1 MANPIDITVT
11 QQALKEMDTLLAK
24 AVSVREGFLLL
35 GQSILDTSK
44 NASKINTPSGLGN
57 NTAINSQINADIKK
71 QAVEL
76 EKLHTTI
83 AKKAETS
90 RLAEIRLQQARE
102 KSFDSFERNANKE
115 ISLNKKNET
124 AYQRIQNSVNLLTKT
139 YQDLAIRKQLGST
152 LTTKEE
158 AQLVSLTTR
167 ISTYQK
173 ALLATDATIGK
184 NQRNVG
190 NYATG
195 YNALGNSINQ
205 LSREAPAFANSVNTG
220 FMALSNNIPA
230 LFDALGG
237 IRDQNKALA
246 AEGKPTVGVLKQ
258 LAGALFSWQTLLS
271 VGVTLLTLYGGRMI
285 EFIGNSLRATN
296 TVSSLAENQQL
307 LNDSLKESSGSYAE
321 QKVNIDVLYKSATD
335 LNRSYKDRKRD
346 VDELQQLYPSYFA
359 NLSDEAIMTGL
370 AKDQYLLLSN
380 AIVTVAKARA
390 SEEILQKRE
399 SERLIIEQEQIDVT
413 MKKYAE
419 LAKAKGTTTYVAGGG
434 SVAGAGTSS
443 VSETADQQ
451 RTRLRREI
459 QTLRE
464 ESVTQRNA
472 WAKEDAFFIAKIA
485 EGNVIE
491 QTLKPAEA
499 AKKVSNKIEEDRLK
513 DIANAKKKELE
524 LQLANIDLL
533 LNNDDL
539 YYSDRLTALDADFI
553 KRTEIAKLDYD
564 EEFRLSKGSQDKEKT
579 ALINFQLEKIKL
591 IEDYT
596 KQKSTLEALDL
607 DPITRMTTATG
618 IDPLKELAKSGE
630 SASKSLEIVGKR
642 AEEAQKRILQLK
654 IETTN
659 WLNSFS
665 SEFLQN
671 SGMDSLQTF
680 FDGTF
685 EKLLGGA
692 ETSQE
697 KFAVYFNAIAES
709 AQQAFN
715 LIAGYSQANFDN
727 ERKRIEDQQELA
739 ISYAGG
745 SSEAIAKINNDAE
758 KRKIEITNRENK
770 AKQKQAI
777 FNIAIDTAQGIVSAL
792 ASTPPNIPLSIAIAA
807 IGALQIGL
815 VASQKVPQYFDG
827 TDNHTGGAMIVN
839 DGKGSNYK
847 EKVVL
852 PSGQFILP
860 QGRNVLMNAPKGTK
874 VLTHE
879 QQLQEMMQDNGISMS
894 RNINQNNGM
903 TANEMD
909 FILGKHFSNIKTH
922 NTTFDKRGFHS
933 YVQNGNSRTILTSNR
948 VSGSGISV

>member
-1 MANPIDITVT
+1 MANPVDITVT

-24 AVSVREGFLLL
+24 VTSVRDGFLSL
-35 GQSILDTSK
+35 GSTILDTSK
-44 NASKINTPSGLGN
+44 NATKINTPSGLSN
-57 NTAINSQINADIKK
+57 NTALNAQINADIKK
-71 QAVEL
+71 QGIEV
-76 EKLHTTI
+76 EKLHSAI

-90 RLAEIRLQQARE
+90 RLSEIRLQQARE

-115 ISLNKKNET
+115 IALNKRNET

-152 LTTKEE
+152 LTAKEE
-158 AQLVSLTTR
+158 AQLLSLTTR
-167 ISTYQK
+167 INTYQK
-173 ALLATDATIGK
+173 ALLATDSQIGK
-184 NQRNVG
+184 NGRNVG
-190 NYATG
+190 NYASG

-220 FMALSNNIPA
+220 FMALSNNFPA
-230 LFDALGG
+230 LFDAISG
-237 IRDQNKALA
+237 IRAQNASLV
-246 AEGKPTVGVLKQ
+246 AEGKPTTSLFKQ
-258 LAGALFSWQTLLS
+258 LAGAIFSWQTLLS
-271 VGVTLLTLYGGRMI
+271 VGVTLLTLYGGKI
-285 EFIGNSLRATN
+285 VEFIGSSLKAKN
-296 TVSSLAENQQL
+296 TISSLAENQQL

-335 LNRSYKDRKRD
+335 LNRSSKDRKRD
-346 VDELQQLYPSYFA
+346 VEEMQQLYPFYFK
-359 NLSDEAIMTGL
+359 NQTTEAFLAGQ
-370 AKDQYLLLSN
+370 AKDQYDLLSK
-380 AIVTVAKARA
+380 ALITVAKARA

-399 SERLIIEQEQIDVT
+399 SERLLIEQEDIARITKRYKDLSQ
-413 MKKYAE
+413 
-419 LAKAKGTTTYVAGGG
+419 AKNEQNTSASVGVGG
-434 SVAGAGTSS
+434 
-443 VSETADQQ
+443 VSTIIGKEAI
-451 RTRLRREI
+451 RRDI
-459 QTLRE
+459 QKLRE
-464 ESVTQRNA
+464 ESIAQREA
-472 WAKEDAFFIAKIA
+472 WAKEDAFFISKIA

-491 QTLKPAEA
+491 QTLKPAEK
-499 AKKVSNKIEEDRLK
+499 AKKISNKIEEDRLK
-513 DIANAKKKELE
+513 AIADAKKKELE

-564 EEFRLSKGSQDKEKT
+564 EEFRLAKGSQNKQKI

-591 IEDYT
+591 IESYT
-596 KQKSTLEALDL
+596 KQKNTLEALDL
-607 DPITRMTTATG
+607 DSITKLTNAKD
-618 IDPLKELAKSGE
+618 IDPLKQLAKSGE
-630 SASKSLEIVGKR
+630 EAEKALEIVGKK
-642 AEEAQKRILQLK
+642 AEETKKRILQLK

-685 EKLLGGA
+685 NKLLAGA
-692 ETSQE
+692 EPGKE

-709 AQQAFN
+709 AQEAFN
-715 LIAGYSQANFDN
+715 LIAGYSQANFDG
-727 ERKRIEDQQELA
+727 ERKRIEDQQALA

-745 SSEAIAKINNDAE
+745 SSVAIAKINDDAE
-758 KRKIEITNRENK
+758 KRKKDIANRENK

-792 ASTPPNIPLSIAIAA
+792 ASTPPNVPLSIAIAA

-839 DGKGSNYK
+839 DGKGENYK

-852 PSGQFILP
+852 PSGQVILP

-879 QQLQEMMQDNGISMS
+879 QQLAEMMQDNGISMS
-894 RNINQNNGM
+894 RTINQNNGM

-909 FILGKHFSNIKTH
+909 FVLGKHFSNMKTV
-922 NTTFDKRGFHS
+922 NNYVDQKGFHS
-933 YVQNGNSRTILTSNR
+933 YIQNGNSRTIMNQNR